1 MMLLYYALTF
11 LSFTSAVDPNTTTD
25 VDSLYT
31 ALDEAMLN
39 RKDYDWLKE
48 KKISNYKLLMA
59 SDLSPENRYEINNKI
74 IAEYHSYNFDSTLKY
89 LENNLSIGQELNNQ
103 HLILA
108 SSISMARKLIN
119 SGREM
124 EAFNIIDSIDRFD
137 IPKELLYNYYRL
149 HYDAYTRLH
158 AQSTANVPKSH
169 YQKLSRQYYDSLLL
183 TTPVDSGPY
192 LDIQELQYFKDGVF
206 EKSLEIN
213 SIRMGQIDP
222 KSDYYPQIMFYRA
235 KLLRQLNQPELSEKY
250 LIMTAI
256 RDIELSRKN
265 NAALSELAIILYY
278 KNQLDRANRYINFTM
293 EDARFYNSKFRFLHL
308 SESLPI
314 INEAYQQL
322 IRDQKNNLRI
332 FSLVSTCLALML
344 LIALVFIFIHIKKL
358 SVTRNELK
366 QAYATL
372 KNSNLELSKT
382 NTSLTQTNHIK
393 EQYIGHFLE
402 ICSKYIEKL
411 DNYRKMVHKDLAN
424 KRIAELFELT
434 KSNRLIENEQKEF
447 YRTFDQS
454 FLAIYPSFV
463 AEINN
468 LLKPT
473 EQIELKGDEL
483 LNTELRILALTRL
496 GITDSAKIAR
506 LLRYS
511 VNTIYN
517 YRAQI
522 KNRTKGDRELFDQQI
537 LEI

>member
-1 MMLLYYALTF
+1 M
-11 LSFTSAVDPNTTTD
+11 
-25 VDSLYT
+25 DSLYS
-31 ALDEAMLN
+31 ALDEAMLK
-39 RKDYDWLKE
+39 RKDFDWLKE
-48 KKISNYKLLMA
+48 TKIRNYKLLLA

-74 IAEYHSYNFDSTLKY
+74 ISEYHFYNFDSTLKY
-89 LENNLSIGQELNNQ
+89 LENNLSIGQALDNH
-103 HLILA
+103 HLILE
-108 SSISMARKLIN
+108 SSISIARKLMN

-124 EAFNIIDSIDRFD
+124 EAFNVLDSIDRFD
-137 IPKELLYNYYRL
+137 VPKGLRYNYYRL
-149 HYDAYTRLH
+149 HYDAYTRL
-158 AQSTANVPKSH
+158 QDESSANIYKVS
-169 YQKLSRQYYDSLLL
+169 YGELSRKYYDSLLL
-183 TTPVDSGPY
+183 STSEGSGPH
-192 LDIQELQYFKDGVF
+192 LDIKELQYLKNGALD
-206 EKSLEIN
+206 KSLEIN
-213 SIRMGQIDP
+213 SIRMAQVDP
-222 KSDYYPQIMFYRA
+222 KSDYYPQVMFYRA
-235 KLLRQLNQPELSEKY
+235 KLLRNLNEPELSKKY

-265 NAALSELAIILYY
+265 NAALSELAITLYY
-278 KNQLDRANRYINFTM
+278 ENQLDRANRYINFTM

-314 INEAYQQL
+314 INEAYQQF

-332 FSLVSTCLALML
+332 FSLVSTGLALLL
-344 LIALVFIFIHIKKL
+344 LIALVFIFIHIRKL
-358 SVTRNELK
+358 SITRNELK

-372 KNSNLELSKT
+372 KNSNLELHKT
-382 NTSLTQTNHIK
+382 NISLKQTNHIK

-454 FLAIYPSFV
+454 FLTIYPNFV
-463 AEINN
+463 EEINN
-468 LLKPT
+468 LLKAT

-496 GITDSAKIAR
+496 GITDSSKIAR

-522 KNRTKGDRELFDQQI
+522 KNRVKGDRELFDQQI
-537 LEI
+537 LEIGAPASN